1 MTTAYVLSVISGHIK
16 HKARIVAPMCDTC
29 VEVASQDDT
38 NIQCRCVASLI
49 SVGCRCFALRTF
61 NVMRCR
67 GMSGPV
73 RVYLDARAGD
83 VSIAGSP
90 FARNCLESRLQ
101 SGGTSKYRRHDRPRP
116 TTDIDTGTVAVDI
129 DMTSRP
135 IRTKTRQ
142 NESPLERNVRKRR
155 FYMHVIQQR
164 TTRIF

>member
-1 MTTAYVLSVISGHIK
+1 MWYVRGSCLTRRHEYTVQVRGQPNQRGVQVICTENVQRNAMPRYVWSSPGL
-16 HKARIVAPMCDTC
+16 P
-29 VEVASQDDT
+29 
-38 NIQCRCVASLI
+38 RCT
-49 SVGCRCFALRTF
+49 RC
-61 NVMRCR
+61 
-67 GMSGPV
+67 
-73 RVYLDARAGD
+73 D
-83 VSIAGSP
+83 VSTAGSP